1 MDKRI
6 LRQIARRYAKSILV
20 NLDGLP
26 FLDGDLLDEDEVEFI
41 LNTVKD
47 IGEKITKDDPVS
59 DVKELIGQ
67 YYISS

>member
-1 MDKRI
+1 MAICWMKM
-6 LRQIARRYAKSILV
+6 
-20 NLDGLP
+20 G
-26 FLDGDLLDEDEVEFI
+26 VEFI

>member
-6 LRQIARRYAKSILV
+6 LRQIARRYVKSILV

-26 FLDGDLLDEDEVEFI
+26 FLDSDILDEDEVEFI
-41 LNTVKD
+41 LNTIKD

-59 DVKELIGQ
+59 DVK
-67 YYISS
+67 